1 VKAKRF
7 TARELCNRGDA
18 FVEVVLAAELG
29 TARAER
35 DEARAALATA
45 DKENQERW
53 SRYNQ
58 VHGKMYDEKLK
69 LEAEIV
75 ALEAERDEARAAL
88 AKRSGVA
95 ELRGLEAANRVLRAE
110 RDEARAA
117 LAVPHDSSIN
127 HPHEYA
133 PDYREMYHTER
144 GCAMKMMRGKQ
155 DAETLVV
162 SLRAELEQAK
172 AEIERLHALYEHYET
187 DFTSWQIVT
196 APSDEDLAALIVALR
211 EKGIMPGKR
220 HLRAALSAV
229 ADLARAK
236 ETTP

>member
-7 TARELCNRGDA
+7 TAERADS
-18 FVEVVLAAELG
+18 VDTEVVLAAE
-29 TARAER
+29 A
-35 DEARAALATA
+35 
-45 DKENQERW
+45 
-53 SRYNQ
+53 
-58 VHGKMYDEKLK
+58 
-69 LEAEIV
+69 EAEI
-75 ALEAERDEARAAL
+75 AAL
-88 AKRSGVA
+88 KK
-95 ELRGLEAANRVLRAE
+95 E

-162 SLRAELEQAK
+162 SLRAELDQAK
-172 AEIERLHALYEHYET
+172 AQVGRLAMDQHNCSAEAALVYHLV
-187 DFTSWQIVT
+187 S
-196 APSDEDLAALIVALR
+196 APSDEDLEAIVGSMQSLGLVTQQPAWGFGVNHAHDDPDAGDAR
-211 EKGIMPGKR
+211 TI
-220 HLRAALSAV
+220 LSAV

-236 ETTP
+236 ETTL